1 MAAQSVLAAKAAG
14 IERCTRSIARG
25 FLKIG
30 MDDDGVLSGPPPVTR
45 NAGDRESERCRVKD
59 KAA

>member
-1 MAAQSVLAAKAAG
+1 LAAKAAG

-25 FLKIG
+25 ILKIG